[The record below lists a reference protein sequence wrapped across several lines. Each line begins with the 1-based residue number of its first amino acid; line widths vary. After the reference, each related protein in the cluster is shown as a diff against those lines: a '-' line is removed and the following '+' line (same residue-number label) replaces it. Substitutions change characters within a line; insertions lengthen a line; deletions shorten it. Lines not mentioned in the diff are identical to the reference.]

1 MNKAKLEIEF
11 SDTVQSVLGFN
22 PGILTLE
29 YDVPYERDDDFL
41 LRYSERDPY
50 SPSYVHEPQLNA
62 YNVPKLL
69 YADVNYEYNYFL
81 NKYESIT
88 ANIDENTL
96 PSLNYYLLHQVGYM
110 SEELFKDMFY
120 FGSNSLSSA
129 PNSERNFLSSQYFE
143 DYASILINAD
153 TSNGRT
159 GEEQLQ
165 KYVNDNRLEIEYI
178 SRGAIRVYAD
188 VENKREMFPYFAKIH
203 MTGMPKSQFAG
214 ILQEAGLGKMFVDF
228 LIMHRDNLSDEIVGI
243 TMTPMSLVSQA
254 SVYAYSIFQT
264 HIQQHSGLSYSY
276 EAGEQASTDSCSI
289 LENAIRNQLGI
300 ARIDDYISERKDSE
314 STETIAYKLEKR
326 RDDGSIINVKYF
338 LNHSDLEDFKM
349 YDTQVSYGKLYR
361 YQIMAINLVF
371 KDQVAY
377 FVESNYYNDY
387 ITVLDSPPIQPD
399 INIVTY
405 RGVSDKILIM
415 FNQMIDQKIEKP
427 VLINPSDSPAF
438 QGQWTAQK
446 ISPENPILFESDD
459 PTMFEMFRL
468 EERPYSYQDFV
479 NGKYIVVGE
488 ENRTSAGYQD
498 MIEPNK
504 TYYYTFRS
512 LDFHQHVSNPTEV
525 YEFRLNKEGE
535 TLFPTL
541 RIVDFKPKSPP
552 TQKNISFKKYLKIGL
567 APSHYQLPESVT
579 SQIQNI
585 SQNDKIQIGTNED
598 DNLLVDTTSTNPR
611 KFKFRIRSKNTGKLI
626 DVNITFKKNGVFIE

>member
-1 MNKAKLEIEF
+1 M
-11 SDTVQSVLGFN
+11 
-22 PGILTLE
+22 
-29 YDVPYERDDDFL
+29 
-41 LRYSERDPY
+41 
-50 SPSYVHEPQLNA
+50 
-62 YNVPKLL
+62 
-69 YADVNYEYNYFL
+69 
-81 NKYESIT
+81 
-88 ANIDENTL
+88 
-96 PSLNYYLLHQVGYM
+96 
-110 SEELFKDMFY
+110 
-120 FGSNSLSSA
+120 
-129 PNSERNFLSSQYFE
+129 
-143 DYASILINAD
+143 
-153 TSNGRT
+153 
-159 GEEQLQ
+159 
-165 KYVNDNRLEIEYI
+165 
-178 SRGAIRVYAD
+178 
-188 VENKREMFPYFAKIH
+188 
-203 MTGMPKSQFAG
+203 
-214 ILQEAGLGKMFVDF
+214 
-228 LIMHRDNLSDEIVGI
+228 
-243 TMTPMSLVSQA
+243 
-254 SVYAYSIFQT
+254 
-264 HIQQHSGLSYSY
+264 
-276 EAGEQASTDSCSI
+276 
-289 LENAIRNQLGI
+289 
-300 ARIDDYISERKDSE
+300 
-314 STETIAYKLEKR
+314 EKR

-427 VLINPSDSPAF
+427 VLITPSDSPAF

-488 ENRTSAGYQD
+488 KNRTSAGYQD

-598 DNLLVDTTSTNPR
+598 DNLLVDTTSANPR